1 MRFHSKT
8 TRLSHNNRHWNQKL
22 ESSNDSSAHKQRL
35 PTSSTMPQSR
45 LHNHNIRKILT
56 AAPCIA
62 THSTKKKSSSR
73 VNLHPAA
80 FRRHTLQR
88 PVTAAVPR
96 GKGKKKQY
104 SFRATRTR
112 DTQE

>member
-8 TRLSHNNRHWNQKL
+8 TRLSHNNHHWSQKL

-62 THSTKKKSSSR
+62 THSTKK
-73 VNLHPAA
+73 NPHPVSIS
-80 FRRHTLQR
+80 TL
-88 PVTAAVPR
+88 PLSAVTPC
-96 GKGKKKQY
+96 K
-104 SFRATRTR
+104 
-112 DTQE
+112 DP